1 METLTKATPT
11 TGETPRASLSAH
23 TISCASTGPKIEEAA
38 AVRDLLPE
46 DVPGL
51 DPGRAVEGR
60 DTFVT
65 EGE

>member
-11 TGETPRASLSAH
+11 AGETPRASLSAQ
-23 TISCASTGPKIEEAA
+23 TIYCASMGPKID
-38 AVRDLLPE
+38 AVRDLRPE

-60 DTFVT
+60 DILVR